1 MEPDKLKKEFGQN
14 VTFRG
19 GGADTRHILNRATLE
34 QMKDHV
40 RRNVE
45 ILSPSGGFVFN
56 TVHNILP
63 DVLPQNIIA
72 MFESIDEYR

>member
-1 MEPDKLKKEFGQN
+1 
-14 VTFRG
+14 
-19 GGADTRHILNRATLE
+19 
-34 QMKDHV
+34 MKDHV